1 MNFRSHQ
8 FHLRKTVFLNTVCV
22 VVSISVGGLRLLPQS
37 KSTERETAIQQHPT
51 PVPSGDM
58 EQKETQP
65 DEQTPTEWKVTLQ
78 EEKETQPL
86 SESKEPDEMPKLK
99 EVTASHEDRGQEDKG
114 QEDKGH
120 VLKTKDEG
128 MLCTVCV
135 CVCRRCTN

>member
-1 MNFRSHQ
+1 MSCFLLCSSVAKVS
-8 FHLRKTVFLNTVCV
+8 KTAV
-22 VVSISVGGLRLLPQS
+22 LP
-37 KSTERETAIQQHPT
+37 
-51 PVPSGDM
+51 GDM

-65 DEQTPTEWKVTLQ
+65 DEQTPTERKVTLQ

-86 SESKEPDEMPKLK
+86 SESKEPDEMPKPK
-99 EVTASHEDRGQEDKG
+99 EVTASPEDRG

-135 CVCRRCTN
+135 

>member
-8 FHLRKTVFLNTVCV
+8 FHLRQTVFLNTVCV
-22 VVSISVGGLRLLPQS
+22 VVSISVGGLRLLPQL
-37 KSTERETAIQQHPT
+37 KSTERETATQQHPT
-51 PVPSGDM
+51 PVPPGDM

-65 DEQTPTEWKVTLQ
+65 DEQTPTERKVTLQ

-99 EVTASHEDRGQEDKG
+99 EVTASQEDKG
-114 QEDKGH
+114 QEDKVH
-120 VLKTKDEG
+120 VVKTKDEG

-135 CVCRRCTN
+135 CRMCTN